1 MHPNKEL
8 SGRQG
13 PSARRL
19 LTALLGGV
27 AAASLG
33 CGAAHAQE
41 MTHRFINP
49 SFGGN
54 PFYSDHLLGIANI
67 HRPEEPK
74 EPTTPPVTEEQLLAS
89 QLRARLLSQ
98 LSSQILSSIQN
109 AKPGDTG
116 NFELGNQRISFT
128 RTATETRITFVNADT
143 GETNTVVIP
152 VQGAGSSSSAS
163 ASASSR
169 PLISAEQV
177 LGASPVPSTG
187 STTGLLPPPPL

>member
-1 MHPNKEL
+1 MHPNKQL

-19 LTALLGGV
+19 AAALLGGV

-33 CGAAHAQE
+33 AGAAHAQE

-67 HRPEEPK
+67 HRPDEPK
-74 EPTTPPVTEEQLLAS
+74 EPTTPPVTEEELLAS

-98 LSSQILSSIQN
+98 LSSQILARIQS
-109 AKPGDTG
+109 AQPGDTG

-152 VQGAGSSSSAS
+152 VQSAGSSAS
-163 ASASSR
+163 ATASASSQ

-177 LGASPVPSTG
+177 LGASPVPSTS
-187 STTGLLPPPPL
+187 STTGLLSPPPL

>member
-1 MHPNKEL
+1 MHPNKQV

-13 PSARRL
+13 RSARPL
-19 LTALLGGV
+19 LAAFLGAAAAVSLGGG
-27 AAASLG
+27 S
-33 CGAAHAQE
+33 AHAQE

-67 HRPEEPK
+67 HRPEEPA
-74 EPTTPPVTEEQLLAS
+74 EPTTPPVTEEELLAS

-98 LSSQILSSIQN
+98 LSSQILTSIQS
-109 AKPGDTG
+109 AQPGDTG
-116 NFELGNQRISFT
+116 NFTFGNQQISFVRT
-128 RTATETRITFVNADT
+128 RTETRITFVNSDT

-152 VQGAGSSSSAS
+152 VPGASGSAS
-163 ASASSR
+163 TQSASGAAV
-169 PLISAEQV
+169 SAEQA

-187 STTGLLPPPPL
+187 SATGLLSPPPL